1 MKPVRLSAAA
11 AFLQGMP
18 EMRGGVPDFEITG
31 FAPVDAAGPSDIS
44 FWKDKAV
51 NGGARLSKTGVLL
64 VTRDF
69 KGFPE
74 GVRSL
79 LRVEDPYHA
88 MVCFVREYHESS
100 ETFGKGT
107 VAPSARVHPT
117 ACVEGSVGENSVVG
131 PFCVIP
137 RGACVGAECN
147 LEAHVTLYPRVR
159 IGDRCTAQAGAVF
172 GSRGFGYYTYRGKML
187 PVPHFGG
194 VVIGDDCSFG
204 ANTVVAAGTFAPT
217 RVGNDSHVD
226 SFVQIAHN
234 CVLGISVYMAAQ
246 CGLAGGTVV
255 EDFVEMGGGVQSA
268 GHLTVGKGARI
279 CARAGLI
286 KSVPPGAMVAG
297 FPAVPVG
304 DWRRQELALRKLGTR
319 LTK

>member
-1 MKPVRLSAAA
+1 MKPVRLSVAAE
-11 AFLQGMP
+11 FLQGTL
-18 EMRGGVPDFEITG
+18 ETRDDSADFEITG

-44 FWKDKAV
+44 FWKDNVV
-51 NGGARLSKTGVLL
+51 NGDARTSKAGVLL
-64 VTRDF
+64 VTPDF

-74 GVRSL
+74 GVRAL
-79 LRVEDPYHA
+79 LRVKDPYHA
-88 MVCFVREYHESS
+88 MVCFAREYYAPS
-100 ETFGKGT
+100 ENFEKGT
-107 VAPSARVHPT
+107 IAPSARIHPM

-137 RGACVGAECN
+137 RGASIGADCN

-159 IGDRCTAQAGAVF
+159 IGDRCTVQAGAVF
-172 GSRGFGYYTYRGKML
+172 GSRGFGYYTHEGRML

-217 RVGNDSHVD
+217 SVGNDSHVD

-234 CVLGISVYMAAQ
+234 CSLGKSVYMAAQ
-246 CGLAGGTVV
+246 CGLAGGTII

-286 KSVPPGAMVAG
+286 KSVPEGAMVAG
-297 FPAVPVG
+297 FPAVPVA